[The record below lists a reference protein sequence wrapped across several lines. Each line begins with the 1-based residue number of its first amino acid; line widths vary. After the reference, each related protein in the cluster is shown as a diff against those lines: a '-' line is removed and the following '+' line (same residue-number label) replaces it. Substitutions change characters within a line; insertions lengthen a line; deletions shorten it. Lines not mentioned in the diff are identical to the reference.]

1 MNTNGQSWTTNFRA
15 NIDGRIAHVTGN
27 ECGWELSI
35 ANGSLLLLG
44 SNSNAKIRLDME
56 DTFKVSD
63 NQWHALGISST
74 AEGSKIYLDG
84 CQCFSA
90 TADLRPSAC
99 GETSSFDW
107 APTTGVELADEA
119 AFDRALTPMEFL
131 AKSVAPEPL
140 IEFAASHLSDYDATQ
155 VGQLRSGSIFLRYR
169 VRGPGQHGTLLA
181 AAAGGQ
187 EKLNI
192 ALTERGVEYRVLGK
206 GNVWRRF
213 VAEGRWDQ
221 GHWHDVVLRVGHGAV
236 QIYVDGYMEA
246 HLPGQA
252 FFGSIES
259 CDEVVIGQ
267 DIYGSRLFG
276 EVRNAAIYS
285 SVLNDSQIKKLSAVQ
300 PLDTQCLFDYG
311 FQDSISYRIPS
322 LLTTKSGVVIAGA
335 DQRETI
341 ANDSPNSINFV
352 IRRSFDGGK
361 TWGDLQPVL
370 SYPGHGA
377 NGASVI
383 DSCVVQDQNTGRIIV
398 LIDHFPG
405 GMGQPNAQAEI
416 GIDTN
421 GNYLLFDGEGNGYT
435 WNADGT
441 VLGEDGELA
450 PYSVS
455 EDGTVTVLQ
464 DGKESC
470 GGNVFLKDGDDPAQ
484 TLLTA
489 RTSFLQMIYSD
500 DDGET
505 WSRPVNL
512 NHQVKKDWMAF
523 LGTAP
528 GNGIQLAN
536 SDYAGRLVMPVYYN
550 GESRTNFSATVVY
563 SDDGG
568 KSWKLAK
575 SPNDGRIFDGREI
588 DSRTLDTESAA
599 THEATVIERQDGTV
613 LMLMR
618 NQHPSGKVAA
628 VESADGGETWGE
640 VYFVDQIPE
649 IFCQPN
655 AVAWP
660 TDKHRE
666 RVVFANAS
674 QLRPYRGRGVL
685 RRSDDGGRTW
695 DVART
700 FNPAHYVYQCMAV
713 MPDGELGLLWERE
726 MQGLYFTKIPHA
738 WFDAVR
744 A

>member
-1 MNTNGQSWTTNFRA
+1 
-15 NIDGRIAHVTGN
+15 
-27 ECGWELSI
+27 
-35 ANGSLLLLG
+35 
-44 SNSNAKIRLDME
+44 
-56 DTFKVSD
+56 
-63 NQWHALGISST
+63 
-74 AEGSKIYLDG
+74 
-84 CQCFSA
+84 
-90 TADLRPSAC
+90 
-99 GETSSFDW
+99 
-107 APTTGVELADEA
+107 
-119 AFDRALTPMEFL
+119 MEFL

>member
-90 TADLRPSAC
+90 TADLRPIAC

-119 AFDRALTPMEFL
+119 AFDRALTPTEFL

>member
-90 TADLRPSAC
+90 TADLRPIAC

-311 FQDSISYRIPS
+311 FQDSISYRIRV
-322 LLTTKSGVVIAGA
+322 K
-335 DQRETI
+335 
-341 ANDSPNSINFV
+341 
-352 IRRSFDGGK
+352 
-361 TWGDLQPVL
+361 
-370 SYPGHGA
+370 
-377 NGASVI
+377 
-383 DSCVVQDQNTGRIIV
+383 
-398 LIDHFPG
+398 
-405 GMGQPNAQAEI
+405 GQKVCP
-416 GIDTN
+416 
-421 GNYLLFDGEGNGYT
+421 
-435 WNADGT
+435 
-441 VLGEDGELA
+441 
-450 PYSVS
+450 
-455 EDGTVTVLQ
+455 
-464 DGKESC
+464 
-470 GGNVFLKDGDDPAQ
+470 
-484 TLLTA
+484 
-489 RTSFLQMIYSD
+489 
-500 DDGET
+500 
-505 WSRPVNL
+505 
-512 NHQVKKDWMAF
+512 
-523 LGTAP
+523 
-528 GNGIQLAN
+528 
-536 SDYAGRLVMPVYYN
+536 
-550 GESRTNFSATVVY
+550 ESR
-563 SDDGG
+563 
-568 KSWKLAK
+568 
-575 SPNDGRIFDGREI
+575 IF
-588 DSRTLDTESAA
+588 
-599 THEATVIERQDGTV
+599 
-613 LMLMR
+613 
-618 NQHPSGKVAA
+618 
-628 VESADGGETWGE
+628 
-640 VYFVDQIPE
+640 
-649 IFCQPN
+649 
-655 AVAWP
+655 
-660 TDKHRE
+660 TD
-666 RVVFANAS
+666 
-674 QLRPYRGRGVL
+674 
-685 RRSDDGGRTW
+685 
-695 DVART
+695 
-700 FNPAHYVYQCMAV
+700 
-713 MPDGELGLLWERE
+713 
-726 MQGLYFTKIPHA
+726 
-738 WFDAVR
+738 
-744 A
+744 